1 MKCVS
6 APSPTLS
13 TLNISG
19 IGTRLYMSGVD
30 LDYQRGT
37 EQTPEEVGEVGEV
50 CFSPGSDMYIR

>member
-37 EQTPEEVGEVGEV
+37 EQTPEEVGEV